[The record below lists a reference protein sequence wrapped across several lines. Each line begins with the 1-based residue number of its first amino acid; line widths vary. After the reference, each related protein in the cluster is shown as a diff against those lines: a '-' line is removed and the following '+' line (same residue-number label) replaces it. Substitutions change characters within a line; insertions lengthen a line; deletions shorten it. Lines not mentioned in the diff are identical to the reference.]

1 LGMFGHLS
9 IDMISLLMI
18 AGLFLIAASTGA
30 D

>member
-1 LGMFGHLS
+1 LGMFGHFS

-18 AGLFLIAASTGA
+18 AGLFLIAASTDA